1 MSYPKVISIYKKSDG
16 IICQILTVSEE
27 SALNISEDFGYVDG
41 SYEKGKYKVEN
52 DKVIAYT
59 PNYISGTNSGNVRE
73 ERNRRLLQSDWTQL
87 PDSPLSDSKKTE
99 WATYRQQLRDM
110 MGSYTDSE
118 NNTVENTTFPTQPS
132 KE

>member
-1 MSYPKVISIYKKSDG
+1 MSYPKIISIYKKSDG
-16 IICQILTVSEE
+16 IICQVLTVSEE

-59 PNYISGTNSGNVRE
+59 PNYILGTNSGNVRE

-118 NNTVENTTFPTQPS
+118 NNTVENTTFPTQPI
-132 KE
+132 